1 MSWAAEEFADLDLG
15 DKRLN
20 ARMVKIAERFARQP
34 TASIPGACGGWAETQ
49 AAYRALSNQRDFD
62 WQDLLKP
69 HWACTQ
75 ARMAEHPLVL
85 CIQDTTELD
94 FNGQQ
99 IQGLGRLSYEAQR
112 GMYLHPTYAVTP
124 DREPLGT
131 LDCWM
136 WARARA
142 PVSSKAAEAA
152 PVESLRWIEGYER
165 IAERAAELPQTRLV
179 YVADREGDLLE
190 LMQRAA
196 ELNHPADYLLRSQHN
211 RKLPKGHKLWDQV
224 KGSEPLGAIRF
235 TLKARPGQPAREVR
249 QTVWA
254 RRLTLAEG
262 IEATCVVAQELE
274 PPAGAKPLEWRLLTN
289 RDGTDFAAAIELIDW
304 YRARWEIELLFHI
317 VKNACRIEALQL
329 QTVERLE
336 RAIAV
341 YLVVAWRIGHLMR
354 LGRSCP
360 DLPAELYFSEDEWKG
375 AHVLLKKKVP
385 ESPPTL
391 NQVIR
396 LIATLG
402 GFLGRKGD
410 GEPGVKTLWL
420 GLQRVADFA
429 AGLQHARAAGVL

>member
-20 ARMVKIAERFARQP
+20 ARMVKIAESFARQP

-136 WARARA
+136 WARA
-142 PVSSKAAEAA
+142 PVGSKAAKAA

-179 YVADREGDLLE
+179 YVADREGDILE

-224 KGSEPLGAIRF
+224 KGGEPLGAIRF

-262 IEATCVVAQELE
+262 IEATCVIAQELE

-289 RDGTDFAAAIELIDW
+289 RDGTDFATAIELIDW